1 MGGQGSY
8 FRSLDHL
15 GRSSETKDRKK
26 KKCVTDGRTR
36 LDGGTDGSTDKGA
49 AYERLKS
56 AKKKREEGVEVYDI
70 NKVVDKA

>member
-1 MGGQGSY
+1 MGRGHIS
-8 FRSLDHL
+8 DHL
-15 GRSSETKDRKK
+15 IIWAGAVRPKTEKK